1 MLRDRTKLEAWL
13 GDEAQT
19 TIFCIHVIIT
29 MVVTNPDF
37 DELPVEGGLE
47 KTERE
52 HHMID
57 REEELLQF

>member
-1 MLRDRTKLEAWL
+1 
-13 GDEAQT
+13 
-19 TIFCIHVIIT
+19 